1 MLKGRESLVRLVGK
15 RRRFLPNRL
24 AILESTLNLCS
35 DDHCNPLPV
44 EKNLDPYDDRDI
56 ESSSSRKYV
65 TCPVCSCRVN
75 GEDSTINSHLDECL
89 SRGTKRKLTQSTLL
103 QLNFYSRSKDQPQ
116 SHVLKSEK
124 KESSVGPGD
133 GLMPSTVHKLPKDA
147 SCIENDEIICESL
160 VECAMRPQKDCLF
173 DALNHCERTNGA
185 SEICC
190 SPKNKTSGML
200 VARDDLSG
208 LILQTFIVGRKFSD
222 EKELNLGERIS
233 LERDPT
239 NVKDPNAIKVISA
252 DSECCKMLGYLPR
265 ELTKFLSPLIEKYCL
280 SFKGLVTTAPRSS
293 VDVVPIEVMCDN
305 NKLFHENNFD
315 DEEFKS
321 LWTSIQKAIDSTKNF
336 TPNALKYQKNFSVL
350 IQEVLQSYSHLLSGD
365 EKHFLDVF
373 SSLSDDS
380 QRLFIRLYLRK
391 GPWFR
396 MSCTSY
402 KEVLD
407 PKRAAEELSEAGY
420 LCCFDTT
427 EADNTDMIQI
437 LNILTVSELREVMRM
452 LKKNCN
458 SSMRKDDLVA
468 SLLSAYEDG
477 SCPLLPDLILGIA
490 GICARISSKAEL
502 LIWRAERLFFLN
514 GEQDLSAFLLVDMGV
529 VKYPT
534 YSCIVSDQ
542 IFLDRNDLLAYEEAM
557 EVAQLI
563 DQALDEKDDK
573 MILRCVSV
581 ADSHVQPNQCTTSE
595 SVPFFSCFSASWIYS
610 KVVSLGVSFLERENR
625 AKKERVFLSRYN
637 DAVLLLKRLLN
648 CYTRDGRRGYW
659 TLRLSID
666 LEHLGYPSESL
677 LVAEHGLLDPWVRAG
692 SRMGLQRRILR
703 LGKPPRR
710 WKIPSFAE
718 SINRKITEVRI
729 QGRPLNRE
737 TGMKSRFYG
746 ESGEQCS
753 VEQLA
758 LEYYSGE
765 GGGWQGVHSESG
777 IWLTIFGLLLWD
789 VIFSDVPN
797 VFRTK
802 FQTAPLD
809 FGTDSF
815 YILRQNSI
823 ESQLQKIQDG
833 MGEEILITSW
843 ESHKG
848 TSCNGVNWD
857 RHSLAELRAA
867 VTCIGGPCM
876 ASLCRHLAQDY
887 RSWSSGMPDLLLWR
901 FNSEYSGE
909 AKLVEVKGPKD
920 RLSEQQR
927 AWMLLLMDCG
937 FITEVCKITPC

>member
-280 SFKGLVTTAPRSS
+280 SFKDHGFGCLVLLTKKYWILKGQPRSS
-293 VDVVPIEVMCDN
+293 
-305 NKLFHENNFD
+305 
-315 DEEFKS
+315 
-321 LWTSIQKAIDSTKNF
+321 Q
-336 TPNALKYQKNFSVL
+336 
-350 IQEVLQSYSHLLSGD
+350 
-365 EKHFLDVF
+365 
-373 SSLSDDS
+373 
-380 QRLFIRLYLRK
+380 
-391 GPWFR
+391 
-396 MSCTSY
+396 
-402 KEVLD
+402 
-407 PKRAAEELSEAGY
+407 
-420 LCCFDTT
+420 
-427 EADNTDMIQI
+427 
-437 LNILTVSELREVMRM
+437 
-452 LKKNCN
+452 NCN